1 MSMDDSRKD
10 AALEVRRLRRLLEA
24 SRLLNSTLELAELTE
39 IVLHILQDELPV
51 ERCTLFVLD
60 RRQRLLRSIVAQG
73 VEQFEIVLTLGE
85 GLAGTVAL
93 TGEPLDVDDAC
104 ADERFHPGFDSR
116 FGFHTN
122 DALSL
127 PVFNREES
135 LVGVLQLLNR
145 KRPLTAEEHVFLT
158 DMCSYIGTA
167 VHNAW
172 LHRELK
178 ESKSAEQELRSV
190 GERLAQAEKKSAL
203 TEFVAGIVHEIR
215 NPLTV
220 AKGQCFMFR
229 KGEALTPAMDDR
241 LQKIETAISKAV
253 TIAQRFLDA
262 ARRSDTQQTTDVNSI
277 INQALDLMAHE
288 FRNRAV
294 SVALDLETLPRIKAD
309 PDNLQQVLLN
319 VLRNALDAACER
331 GDSGS
336 VSIRSAY
343 RRHNHSICIEVSDNG
358 QGIPEELQSRIF
370 EPFFSTKPSGIGTGL
385 GLAVSRRIIE
395 QHNGKL
401 SFHSAAEI
409 GTTFSIEMPAQQA
422 GKGMAAGGSRSE

>member
-1 MSMDDSRKD
+1 MDDSRKD
-10 AALEVRRLRRLLEA
+10 AAPEVRRLRRLLEA

-39 IVLHILQDELPV
+39 IALRILQDELPV

-60 RRQRLLRSIVAQG
+60 RRQKLLRSIVAQG
-73 VEQFEIVLTLGE
+73 IEQFEIVLTLGE
-85 GLAGTVAL
+85 GLAGNVAL
-93 TGEPLDVDDAC
+93 TGEPLDVDDAY
-104 ADERFHPGFDSR
+104 ADERFHPGFDRR

-122 DALSL
+122 DALSI
-127 PVFNREES
+127 PAFNREGS

-145 KRPLTAEEHVFLT
+145 KRSLIAEEQDFLT
-158 DMCSYIGTA
+158 DMCSTIGTA

-178 ESKSAEQELRSV
+178 ESKSAEQELRNV
-190 GERLAQAEKKSAL
+190 RERLAHAEKESAL
-203 TEFVAGIVHEIR
+203 TELVVGIVHEIR

-229 KGEALTPAMDDR
+229 KDETLTPVMDDR

-253 TIAQRFLDA
+253 TTAQKFLEA

-277 INQALDLMAHE
+277 INQTLDLMAHE
-288 FRNRAV
+288 FSSHAV
-294 SVALDLETLPRIKAD
+294 SVALDLEVLPYINAD
-309 PDNLQQVLLN
+309 SDNLQQVLLN

-331 GDSGS
+331 GDAGN

-343 RRHNHSICIEVSDNG
+343 RRYNHSICIEVSDNG
-358 QGIPEELQSRIF
+358 VGIPEELQPRIF

-401 SFHSAAEI
+401 SFHSAPEL
-409 GTTFSIEMPAQQA
+409 GTTFSIEMPVQQA
-422 GKGMAAGGSRSE
+422 AKGIAASG